1 MTDTLNKEE
10 FVEKLSGAI
19 VDGYD
24 LEILKNIVWDQTYD
38 ELIRLEWGDL
48 KDYAETF
55 APDLLGDKDDCD
67 S

>member
-24 LEILKNIVWDQTYD
+24 LNVLKNIVWDQTYD
-38 ELIRLEWGDL
+38 ELIRLGWGDL

-55 APDLLGDKDDCD
+55 APELLE
-67 S
+67 